1 MSSRQTNSHKIVVNV
16 RAQGNSFSGVQ
27 RYIQELCARL
37 NCVIDKVSPRR
48 SRHGI
53 PGHLWEQAIL
63 PRQVGD
69 RLLWSPANT
78 GPLAIARQV
87 LTVHDVAPLDHP
99 EWFKPMFAL
108 WYQHIIPAL
117 ARRVRCLITVSEFSK
132 RRLIAL
138 TGIDDSRVHVV
149 PNGVN
154 RQFYPR
160 DLEAVRQ
167 LRERLNIPRGRYLLS
182 LSSIEPRKNLK
193 RLLEAWSLC
202 VPQLPSDVWLVIA
215 GVEGRSNI
223 FQETSLGKTLPRVHW
238 TGFVPDDELPVLY
251 SGAFAFI
258 YPSVYEGFGLP
269 LLEAM
274 ATGTATI
281 AGNRTAIPEVSG
293 DASILVDPYSVTS
306 ISAAIERVVR
316 DDCLRQRLRHRGIER
331 SRHFTW
337 ENATALTEAVFLDA
351 LLGSKRA

>member
-1 MSSRQTNSHKIVVNV
+1 MSSQQSNAQKIVVNV
-16 RAQGNSFSGVQ
+16 RAQGGNFTGVQ

-37 NCVIDKVSPRR
+37 NCVIDRVSPRR
-48 SRHGI
+48 SQHGI
-53 PGHLWEQAIL
+53 RGHLWEQTIL
-63 PRQVGD
+63 PRRVGD

-78 GPLAIARQV
+78 GPLAVERQV
-87 LTVHDVAPLDHP
+87 LTIHDVAPLDHP
-99 EWFKPMFAL
+99 EWFKPMFAF

-117 ARRVRCLITVSEFSK
+117 ARRVRCLITVSEFTK
-132 RRLIAL
+132 RRLIAR

-160 DLEAVRQ
+160 DFDTVRQ
-167 LRERLNIPRGRYLLS
+167 LRERLSIPKGRYLLS

-193 RLLEAWSLC
+193 RLMEAWSLSL
-202 VPQLPSDVWLVIA
+202 PQLPSDVWLVIA
-215 GVEGRSNI
+215 GIEGKRNI
-223 FQETSLGKTLPRVHW
+223 FQETSLGKTPPRVHW
-238 TGFVPDDELPVLY
+238 TGFVPEDELPVLY

-281 AGNRTAIPEVSG
+281 AGNRTAIPEVTG
-293 DASILVDPYSVTS
+293 DASLLIDPYSVTA

-316 DDCLRQRLRHRGIER
+316 EDCLRQRLRRCGIER

-337 ENATALTEAVFLDA
+337 EHATALTEAVFLGA
-351 LLGSKRA
+351 LLGSKRV

>member
-1 MSSRQTNSHKIVVNV
+1 MSSPESNDHKIVVNV
-16 RAQGNSFSGVQ
+16 RAQGNSFTGVQ
-27 RYIQELCARL
+27 RYIQELCDRL
-37 NCVIDKVSPRR
+37 NCVIDKVSPSR
-48 SRHGI
+48 SQHGI
-53 PGHLWEQAIL
+53 LGHLWEQAIL
-63 PRQVGD
+63 PRHVGD

-78 GPLAIARQV
+78 GPLAVERQV

-99 EWFKPMFAL
+99 EWFKPMFAH

-132 RRLIAL
+132 TRLISL
-138 TGIDDSRVHVV
+138 TGIDDSRVHVI

-154 RQFYPR
+154 RRFYPR
-160 DLEAVRQ
+160 DLETVGQ
-167 LRERLNIPRGRYLLS
+167 LRERLNIPKGRYLLS

-202 VPQLPSDVWLVIA
+202 VPQLPSDVCLVIA
-215 GVEGRSNI
+215 GVEGKPDI
-223 FQETSLGKTLPRVHW
+223 FQEAPLGEIPLRVHW
-238 TGFVPDDELPVLY
+238 TGFVPDDELPILY
-251 SGAFAFI
+251 SGAVAFI

-281 AGNRTAIPEVSG
+281 AGNCTAIPEVTG
-293 DASILVDPYSVTS
+293 DASVLVDPYSVTS
-306 ISAAIERVVR
+306 ISAAIEGVVR
-316 DDCLRQRLRHRGIER
+316 DDCLRQRLRRRGIER

-337 ENATALTEAVFLDA
+337 ENAAALTEAIFLGA